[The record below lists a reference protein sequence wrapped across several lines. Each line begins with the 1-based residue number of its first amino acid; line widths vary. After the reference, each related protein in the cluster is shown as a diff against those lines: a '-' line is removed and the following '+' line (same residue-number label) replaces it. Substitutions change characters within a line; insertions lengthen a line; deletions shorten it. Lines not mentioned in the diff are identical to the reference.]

1 MKAAGV
7 FSSIIRIVVVLCLTV
22 TVSIGLFAGQ
32 GLASEDKVIKIGI
45 LAPLTGGSS
54 ADGEEMVRGAKL
66 AVEEL
71 NAAGGVAG
79 YTFKVVVGDTKDQ
92 VPDAVVSAFKKI
104 TADESVKCMMTGYAS
119 PTNFEIELM
128 AEIDMPYLIS
138 ANSAQTLAIVGKNPE
153 KFPTVW
159 SLTPSY
165 DAYETELPRI
175 VEMWAKAGKLTL
187 NNRKVA
193 VVTSDNPYSKTIS
206 DGLKKTFPKY
216 NWTVVVDEMVPF
228 GEVHDWRAILSKIRK
243 DPPDLIVNTDYQP
256 ANEATFVD
264 QFMERPTNSLLF
276 LQYGP
281 SVPEFVE
288 LTSDRSTGIIYNL
301 LGGAIPTSPVM
312 KETAAK
318 FEKEYGV
325 ESGAYGHSLY
335 WQVKLYAE
343 ALEKV
348 GDPDKKLEIGKVLGD
363 SDKEISS
370 GRIKFD
376 PKTHL
381 ATQGDDYVPI
391 TFYQIWEGERYLVF
405 PEKFANGEFKLPP
418 WMK

>member
-1 MKAAGV
+1 MNAARF
-7 FSSIIRIVVVLCLTV
+7 FSSVIRIAVVLCLTV
-22 TVSIGLFAGQ
+22 SVSIGLFAGQ
-32 GLASEDKVIKIGI
+32 GQASDDKVIKIGI

-71 NAAGGVAG
+71 NAAGGVVG
-79 YTFKVVVGDTKDQ
+79 YKFKVVVGDTKDQ

-138 ANSAQTLAIVGKNPE
+138 ANSAQTLAIVGENPD

-175 VEMWAKAGKLTL
+175 VEKWAEAGKMTL

-206 DGLKKTFPKY
+206 DGLKETFPTYK
-216 NWTVVVDEMVPF
+216 WTVTVDEMVPF
-228 GEVHDWRAILSKIRK
+228 GEVHDWRAIISKIRK

-288 LTSDRSTGIIYNL
+288 LTADRSTGIIYNL

-312 KETAAK
+312 KRRPRNSTRNTESSPEHTAIRCTGRLCFTPKPWKRWETPIKNWKSAKCWARPTRRSPAA
-318 FEKEYGV
+318 GSNSITRPIWPSRGMITCPLPSTR
-325 ESGAYGHSLY
+325 SGKASGIWFSR
-335 WQVKLYAE
+335 
-343 ALEKV
+343 
-348 GDPDKKLEIGKVLGD
+348 
-363 SDKEISS
+363 ISS
-370 GRIKFD
+370 
-376 PKTHL
+376 PT
-381 ATQGDDYVPI
+381 
-391 TFYQIWEGERYLVF
+391 
-405 PEKFANGEFKLPP
+405 ANSSFRPG
-418 WMK
+418 